1 MTAMTPGV
9 STPTAPAAKPQDGGI
24 SGPATTST
32 RSGAGRLLRLPLVIA
47 VALLLVFFVGPML
60 WVAWG
65 SIRSGGE
72 FTGIN
77 YARLAQYGEGL
88 GTYLAN
94 TGVVVL
100 ITVVGSVV
108 VSVLAG
114 YALAWLRFPGSKLLF
129 IGILAILMVPHT
141 SMLIPLYIWL
151 DRLSLGNSLVG
162 VSLVMIMYQMPFSV
176 FMMRNSFEAVPRELE
191 EAALMDG
198 CSPSG
203 ALRRVVLPAVV
214 PGTVTVALFA
224 FLASWNEFV
233 TPLILLSDGD
243 KYTLPLALVNLVQ
256 GDWGMIDFGALQA
269 GVMISALPCIVLF
282 FFLQRAFVS
291 GFTNGAVKG

>member
-1 MTAMTPGV
+1 MTATW
-9 STPTAPAAKPQDGGI
+9 TPTPDSTTPARLPLSI
-24 SGPATTST
+24 PTTARAA
-32 RSGAGRLLRLPLVIA
+32 RSGAGRRALRIAGVVLVVVLVI
-47 VALLLVFFVGPML
+47 FFVGPIF
-60 WVAWG
+60 WVVWG
-65 SIRSGGE
+65 SIRNDGALSGA
-72 FTGIN
+72 N
-77 YARLAQYGEGL
+77 YARLVTYGEGL

-100 ITVVGSVV
+100 LTVVGSLV

-114 YALAWLRFPGSKLLF
+114 YAFARLAFPGSKALF
-129 IGILAILMVPHT
+129 VGILAILMVPHT
-141 SMLIPLYIWL
+141 SLLIPLYIWL

-176 FMMRNSFEAVPRELE
+176 FMMRNAFESVPPELE

-198 CSPSG
+198 CSPFG
-203 ALRRVVLPAVV
+203 ALRRVVLPAVA
-214 PGTVTVALFA
+214 PGTITVALFA

-233 TPLILLSDGD
+233 TPLILLSDGN

-269 GVMISALPCIVLF
+269 GIIISAAPCIALF
-282 FFLQRAFVS
+282 FFLQRAFVN

>member
-1 MTAMTPGV
+1 MSAAARRVLGGV
-9 STPTAPAAKPQDGGI
+9 GAAGVAI
-24 SGPATTST
+24 LAALFIGP
-32 RSGAGRLLRLPLVIA
+32 I
-47 VALLLVFFVGPML
+47 L

-65 SIRSGGE
+65 SVRNGGSFSG
-72 FTGIN
+72 TN
-77 YARLAQYGEGL
+77 YARLVHYGAGL
-88 GTYLAN
+88 WTYVSN
-94 TGVVVL
+94 TGLVVL
-100 ITVVGSVV
+100 LTVVGSLVI
-108 VSVLAG
+108 SVFAG
-114 YALAWLRFPGSKLLF
+114 YAFARLRFPGSKALF
-129 IGILAILMVPHT
+129 VGILAILMVPHT
-141 SMLIPLYIWL
+141 SLLIPLYIWL

-176 FMMRNSFEAVPRELE
+176 FMMRNSFETVPRELE

-198 CSPSG
+198 CSPRT
-203 ALRRVVLPAVV
+203 ALMRVVLPAVA
-214 PGTVTVALFA
+214 PGLITVGLFA

-269 GVMISALPCIVLF
+269 GVVISAVPCIILF
-282 FFLQRAFVS
+282 AFLQRSFVS

>member
-1 MTAMTPGV
+1 MTATTMPTPD
-9 STPTAPAAKPQDGGI
+9 STAPAPVRRPAPAGAAPAPRAAARRALGI
-24 SGPATTST
+24 VGVVAVVV
-32 RSGAGRLLRLPLVIA
+32 LVI
-47 VALLLVFFVGPML
+47 FFVGPML
-60 WVAWG
+60 WVLWG
-65 SIRSGGE
+65 SIRNDGAMSGA
-72 FTGIN
+72 N
-77 YARLAQYGEGL
+77 YARLVTYGEGL

-100 ITVVGSVV
+100 LTVVGSLV
-108 VSVLAG
+108 VSVFAG
-114 YALAWLRFPGSKLLF
+114 YAFARLAFPGSKALF
-129 IGILAILMVPHT
+129 VGILAILMVPHT
-141 SMLIPLYIWL
+141 SLLIPLYIWL

-176 FMMRNSFEAVPRELE
+176 FMMRNAFEAVPAELE

-198 CSPSG
+198 CSPFG
-203 ALRRVVLPAVV
+203 ALWRVVMPAVA
-214 PGTVTVALFA
+214 PGTITVALFA

-269 GVMISALPCIVLF
+269 GIIISAAPCIALF

-291 GFTNGAVKG
+291 GFTQGAVKG

>member
-1 MTAMTPGV
+1 MTATTMPTPD
-9 STPTAPAAKPQDGGI
+9 STAPAPVRRSA
-24 SGPATTST
+24 PA
-32 RSGAGRLLRLPLVIA
+32 GAAPAPRGAARRALGVVGVVAVVVLVI
-47 VALLLVFFVGPML
+47 FFVGPML
-60 WVAWG
+60 WVLWG
-65 SIRSGGE
+65 SIRNNGAMSGA
-72 FTGIN
+72 N
-77 YARLAQYGEGL
+77 YARLVTYGEGL

-100 ITVVGSVV
+100 LTVVGSLV
-108 VSVLAG
+108 VSVFAG
-114 YALAWLRFPGSKLLF
+114 YAFARLTFPGSKALF
-129 IGILAILMVPHT
+129 VGILAILMVPHT
-141 SMLIPLYIWL
+141 SLLIPLYIWL

-162 VSLVMIMYQMPFSV
+162 VSLVMVMYQMPFSV
-176 FMMRNSFEAVPRELE
+176 FMMRNAFEAVPAELE

-198 CSPSG
+198 CSPFG
-203 ALRRVVLPAVV
+203 ALWRVVMPAVA
-214 PGTVTVALFA
+214 PGTITVALFA

-269 GVMISALPCIVLF
+269 GIIISAAPCIALF

-291 GFTNGAVKG
+291 GFTQGAVKG